1 MADNTYKY
9 LQTLIRMGSFSRAAH
24 ELSISQPSLSQ
35 FIQRLE
41 SDAGV
46 ELVDRSTKPLQL
58 TYAGQCYLKTEGE
71 ILRLREERDKLISD
85 LADGKRGCIRV
96 GASPYRAM
104 FFLTS
109 VLPEFRKRYSNVQV
123 KLVEGRSHQLEVSAV
138 QGDADFSIVLL
149 PLDLPELEYQELY
162 TERMLIALPRCS
174 PLSDQVAATT
184 NEFEP
189 MDFRL
194 LDKHP
199 FIVIKKSAKYLK
211 FYNELCERAGVKPE
225 VVLETESQT
234 AAIAL
239 ANAGFGATL
248 VAEPVIRG
256 SFGLRGVRCYD
267 ISPTMYRRP
276 VVVAYRREKYLST
289 AAKALISVMQEV
301 AKADYIYR

>member
-24 ELSISQPSLSQ
+24 ELAISQPSLSQ

-85 LADGKRGCIRV
+85 LADGTRGCIRV

-174 PLSDQVAATT
+174 PLSDQVVSTT

-199 FIVIKKSAKYLK
+199 FIVIKKSAKVFNFITSYA
-211 FYNELCERAGVKPE
+211 NEQELNPRLFWRPSHRRRQLRLQMQALVPHWWQNQSFVDPLGYEECVAMTSAQRCT
-225 VVLETESQT
+225 VVLLWWPIVGKS
-234 AAIAL
+234 I
-239 ANAGFGATL
+239 F
-248 VAEPVIRG
+248 
-256 SFGLRGVRCYD
+256 
-267 ISPTMYRRP
+267 RRRQ
-276 VVVAYRREKYLST
+276 RR
-289 AAKALISVMQEV
+289 
-301 AKADYIYR
+301 